1 MKKIVQ
7 KYSSFTSFPLYCD
20 GEHVNEVEPI
30 WMMEKNEISD
40 EMHHKFYKFLSNG
53 TDDPRFTLYYKTEM
67 PISVR
72 SIFYIPMDR
81 PNFSRSSPDENKSEI
96 SLYCRKV
103 LISNKTD
110 MILPNWMRFI
120 RGVVDSEDIP
130 LNLSRELL
138 QNTPLISKIRD
149 TLTDRVIKF
158 LNDRAKVTSVFLN
171 KFLK

>member
-1 MKKIVQ
+1 
-7 KYSSFTSFPLYCD
+7 
-20 GEHVNEVEPI
+20 
-30 WMMEKNEISD
+30 MMEKNEISD
-40 EMHHKFYKFLSNG
+40 EMHNKFYKFLSNG
-53 TDDPRFTLYYKTEM
+53 SDDPRFTLYYKTEM

-72 SIFYIPMDR
+72 SIFYIPSER
-81 PNFSRSSPDENKSEI
+81 PNFNRSSPDENKSEI

-158 LNDRAKVTSVFLN
+158 LNDRAKVAFVFLSTLLR
-171 KFLK
+171 K